1 MATYDLDAILE
12 LYSQS
17 TPHRQRVY
25 QRTLFYVKDD
35 VVWHRT
41 GTRGRGNKC
50 DLRVTQRGYD
60 TLARLLHLKHS
71 APGGTVYGFRNRFN
85 PDIIKVGKT
94 ADWKQRRRGYHG
106 FNKVGTM
113 LFLEMVS
120 NRHTAERL
128 LLSFM
133 RTANLFTSRLDL
145 GHEYFESTTPHAVD
159 RLIEYARQVNT

>member
-25 QRTLFYVKDD
+25 QRTLLYVQDE

-60 TLARLLHLKHS
+60 TIARLLNLKNT
-71 APGGTVYGFRNRFN
+71 APGGTVYGFRHLLH
-85 PDIIKVGKT
+85 PSIIKIGKT
-94 ADWKQRRRGYHG
+94 TDWKQRKRGYHG
-106 FNKVGTM
+106 LNKVGTM
-113 LFLEMVS
+113 LFIETVS
-120 NRHTAERL
+120 NRHAAERTV
-128 LLSFM
+128 LSFM

-145 GHEYFESTTPHAVD
+145 GLEYFESATPQAVD
-159 RLIEYARQVNT
+159 RLIEYVRSL